1 LLQFQDD
8 SGIIKKIR
16 LILKQEWKMT
26 EKEFKDYLGEL
37 KSELNG
43 QSDEVKEKKLK
54 ALTAVLIVKDYEQVI
69 SVLKADDVL
78 SAQQYEMLK
87 KNYMV
92 SNKYLMFYGI
102 GSRIFGEIWA
112 IQQLKSLDS
121 RFKVPD
127 TTLDPLYCGEYDLLF
142 EGAKIGAKACRAVNV
157 NEEGD
162 RFAKAMHYD
171 TAKFFAMHFRQLRIE
186 SCEFLVLIGVWMD
199 QLVYWVLPYKEIKDN
214 KYFVQYKGE
223 IEEGL
228 LVINDK
234 NISDFEK
241 FRVAESKVVDVILS
255 KKTR

>member
-1 LLQFQDD
+1 
-8 SGIIKKIR
+8 
-16 LILKQEWKMT
+16 MT
-26 EKEFKDYLGEL
+26 ENEFKDYLDTL

-43 QSDEVKEKKLK
+43 QLNEVKEKKLK
-54 ALTAVLIVKDYEQVI
+54 ALTSVLSVKDYEQI
-69 SVLKADDVL
+69 LSILKADDVL
-78 SAQQYEMLK
+78 SVQEYEMLK

-121 RFKVPD
+121 RFKEPNM
-127 TTLDPLYCGEYDLLF
+127 TLDPLYCGEYDLLF
-142 EGAKIGAKACRAVNV
+142 EGVKIGAKACRAISV

-171 TAKFFAMHFRQLRIE
+171 PKKFFAMHFRQVRIE
-186 SCEFLVLIGVWMD
+186 SYDILVLIGVWMD
-199 QLVYWVLPYKEIKDN
+199 QLVYWVLPYVEMKEN
-214 KYFVQYKGE
+214 KYFVKYEGE
-223 IEEGL
+223 IEEVL

-241 FRVAESKVVDVILS
+241 FRVAESKVADVILS
-255 KKTR
+255 KKVR